1 MTFLRQTALLL
12 PSAFLVALLLF
23 LLTHPRTDP
32 GFGAY
37 SFFTERAGAGAAGVA
52 PEVRFAAQSFVF
64 FGPAYLLTLLFIF
77 CIAVAERAALGPRPK
92 GKQSNF
98 KRSFAPVYNVLYLAA
113 SGVLVFVADRLAS
126 KHLPGVLVAPLLVAG
141 APFAAAALAVVPA
154 ALLAAPLALFR
165 RVQAA

>member
-37 SFFTERAGAGAAGVA
+37 TFFTERAGPGAAGVA

-64 FGPAYLLTLLFIF
+64 FAPAYALTLLFIL
-77 CIAVAERAALGPRPK
+77 CIAVAERAALGPKPK
-92 GKQSNF
+92 GKSNGF
-98 KRSFAPVYNVLYLAA
+98 KRSFGPVYNVLYLAA
-113 SGVLVFVADRLAS
+113 SGVLVYLADRLAN

-154 ALLAAPLALFR
+154 AVLAAPLALFR